1 MCLRFHKAIYLHATP
16 SCLFTHLLSRKKLTR
31 PPVFVITIMAFFYL
45 YRTLSAMTSSDQKTP
60 SDALSENSDSLENS
74 SSNETVT
81 ETSIADDMSVKG
93 NESSEESDESLLD
106 EETAGAQHPECKIT
120 MESVAPDVVV
130 ATLETIDPDAPSE
143 DGDLTSDSESAASA
157 DLKSEIP
164 REAETKDA
172 KIQEEPSSNNENS
185 DTSDSSEMSE
195 SSERNDVSE
204 KASDTKNIQ
213 QTTQQEADAE
223 VTVEA
228 DNIDS
233 TNNDMKSKDAFA
245 SVAPTSLAE
254 DSNDESGVKSSIIQQ
269 NIAGEKKAATDK
281 EHATSND
288 KDENRETIPAAKPNK
303 VANESNTSSEDE
315 QPIDEITDTNKDSDK
330 PSKENSENQ
339 EDEVKKEKEAKLE
352 SYKQFAAEQFSNQK
366 VDYPEVRVR
375 IEANALPSKMYFI
388 MNVLSAI
395 IASYGL
401 VTNSAAVVI
410 GAMLVAMMLGPITGV
425 ALAIIDHR
433 MPLLRKS
440 LVTVLLGIS
449 LVLVV
454 GFIVGWLH
462 KDQPLTAEILSRTQP
477 TSMDLMIALAGG
489 TAGAY
494 AMVSPHLSV
503 AVVGV
508 AVATALVP
516 PLAASGILFA
526 NGELQLGFGAL
537 LLAITNIIAIQF
549 TNALV
554 LWVLGFRRL
563 VKDDYK
569 SNTYLTFLQRN
580 AITLLLLGGLGT
592 YLTINLQ
599 TNAKQQVF
607 ESSVK
612 EAINSYFIDKGN
624 VLTNTQFDTATEN
637 QVVRAVIRGETTPS
651 SYDVRQIESI
661 ITKDMAENFPD
672 YLPIKLQ
679 LRYLP
684 VQVIES
690 DPLIQDKLD
699 KTDAAILT
707 N

>member
-1 MCLRFHKAIYLHATP
+1 
-16 SCLFTHLLSRKKLTR
+16 
-31 PPVFVITIMAFFYL
+31 
-45 YRTLSAMTSSDQKTP
+45 MTSPENNP
-60 SDALSENSDSLENS
+60 SNDSSFIKDAS
-74 SSNETVT
+74 STANHPDKKAALTD
-81 ETSIADDMSVKG
+81 ADDSSVLDSSVEHT
-93 NESSEESDESLLD
+93 ESSKSSETRDDNDCGEDMACAQPPETTIAIKSIGADE
-106 EETAGAQHPECKIT
+106 
-120 MESVAPDVVV
+120 VV
-130 ATLETIDPDAPSE
+130 ATLETAKPNNESEITKLEITGLETPLSNESLKSTTAPNHKNLE
-143 DGDLTSDSESAASA
+143 NASA
-157 DLKSEIP
+157 EH
-164 REAETKDA
+164 AQTKDA
-172 KIQEEPSSNNENS
+172 DASEQ
-185 DTSDSSEMSE
+185 TSQKD
-195 SSERNDVSE
+195 
-204 KASDTKNIQ
+204 
-213 QTTQQEADAE
+213 ADAE
-223 VTVEA
+223 VKVEA
-228 DNIDS
+228 DGIARADAQSTYPISDNPQQESKANSDNTKPSSIDKHPD
-233 TNNDMKSKDAFA
+233 TPKNNDTIVKNTVKD
-245 SVAPTSLAE
+245 
-254 DSNDESGVKSSIIQQ
+254 
-269 NIAGEKKAATDK
+269 
-281 EHATSND
+281 
-288 KDENRETIPAAKPNK
+288 K
-303 VANESNTSSEDE
+303 VDNQEELEDE
-315 QPIDEITDTNKDSDK
+315 I
-330 PSKENSENQ
+330 KE
-339 EDEVKKEKEAKLE
+339 KKEAKLE
-352 SYKQFAAEQFSNQK
+352 SYKQFVAEQFSNQK

-388 MNVLSAI
+388 MNILSAI

-410 GAMLVAMMLGPITGV
+410 GAMLVAMMLGPITGI

-440 LVTVLLGIS
+440 LITVIIGVS
-449 LVLVV
+449 LVVLV

-526 NGELQLGFGAL
+526 NGETQLGLGAL
-537 LLAITNIIAIQF
+537 LLALTNIIAIQF

-554 LWVLGFRRL
+554 LWLLGFRRL
-563 VKDDYK
+563 VDDDYK
-569 SNTYLTFLQRN
+569 SSTYLTFLRRN
-580 AITLLLLGGLGT
+580 AVTLLLLGSLGT

-624 VLTNTQFDTATEN
+624 VLTNTQFDTSEEN
-637 QVVRAVIRGETTPS
+637 KVVRAVIRGETTPT
-651 SYDVRQIESI
+651 SYDVRQIETV
-661 ITKDMAENFPD
+661 ITQDMAENFPE

-690 DPLIQDKLD
+690 NPLIQDKLD
-699 KTDAAILT
+699 ETDAAILT

>member
-1 MCLRFHKAIYLHATP
+1 
-16 SCLFTHLLSRKKLTR
+16 
-31 PPVFVITIMAFFYL
+31 
-45 YRTLSAMTSSDQKTP
+45 MTSVDKQK
-60 SDALSENSDSLENS
+60 AHHS
-74 SSNETVT
+74 SSHT
-81 ETSIADDMSVKG
+81 ADTTAPSRT
-93 NESSEESDESLLD
+93 DESL
-106 EETAGAQHPECKIT
+106 ETPTTKTDTDVEPTVTDDAEIENSADNSRGDDDDKDDDMACAKPPESKIS
-120 MESVAPDVVV
+120 MESIAPDVVV
-130 ATLETIDPDAPSE
+130 ATLETTDPDAPSAN
-143 DGDLTSDSESAASA
+143 DQPTSES
-157 DLKSEIP
+157 
-164 REAETKDA
+164 
-172 KIQEEPSSNNENS
+172 EPLNP
-185 DTSDSSEMSE
+185 D
-195 SSERNDVSE
+195 
-204 KASDTKNIQ
+204 
-213 QTTQQEADAE
+213 ADAE
-223 VTVEA
+223 QTPTQTAEQA
-228 DNIDS
+228 S
-233 TNNDMKSKDAFA
+233 T
-245 SVAPTSLAE
+245 SVS
-254 DSNDESGVKSSIIQQ
+254 QQ
-269 NIAGEKKAATDK
+269 
-281 EHATSND
+281 
-288 KDENRETIPAAKPNK
+288 
-303 VANESNTSSEDE
+303 
-315 QPIDEITDTNKDSDK
+315 QTDTNALDQEYDKENDQGHDNSEVNEEQQNPENAEQQTKTTDAEQLKASKTTDEPATDDSDQ
-330 PSKENSENQ
+330 Q
-339 EDEVKKEKEAKLE
+339 EDEIKEEKEAKLE

-366 VDYPEVRVR
+366 IDYPEVRVK
-375 IEANALPSKMYFI
+375 IEANALPSRMYFI
-388 MNVLSAI
+388 MNILSAI

-440 LVTVLLGIS
+440 LITVLLGIT
-449 LVLVV
+449 LVLIV

-526 NGELQLGFGAL
+526 NGEIQLGFGAL
-537 LLAITNIIAIQF
+537 LLAVTNIIAIQF

-563 VKDDYK
+563 VDDDYK
-569 SNTYLTFLQRN
+569 SSNYLTFLQRN
-580 AITLLLLGGLGT
+580 AVTLLLLGGLGT

-612 EAINSYFIDKGN
+612 EAINRYFIDKGN
-624 VLTNTQFDTATEN
+624 VLTNTQFDSTEQN

-651 SYDVRQIESI
+651 AYDVQQIETR
-661 ITKDMAENFPD
+661 ITQDMAKNFPD

-690 DPLIQDKLD
+690 NPLTQDKLD

-707 N
+707 NSR

>member
-1 MCLRFHKAIYLHATP
+1 M
-16 SCLFTHLLSRKKLTR
+16 
-31 PPVFVITIMAFFYL
+31 
-45 YRTLSAMTSSDQKTP
+45 
-60 SDALSENSDSLENS
+60 S
-74 SSNETVT
+74 SSEKNTASNSVDQNDSSAT
-81 ETSIADDMSVKG
+81 TDASHNQDATIDPVVDDDAVD
-93 NESSEESDESLLD
+93 NDESED
-106 EETAGAQHPECKIT
+106 NQHKQSTDTDGETDSEVDTECAQPPDAEIT
-120 MESVAPDVVV
+120 METISDDVVV
-130 ATLETIDPDAPSE
+130 ATLESTEPESQSNTEASE
-143 DGDLTSDSESAASA
+143 VAESESIEAKE
-157 DLKSEIP
+157 KSDFFQSDT
-164 REAETKDA
+164 AETTEKSAQD
-172 KIQEEPSSNNENS
+172 
-185 DTSDSSEMSE
+185 DS
-195 SSERNDVSE
+195 
-204 KASDTKNIQ
+204 
-213 QTTQQEADAE
+213 DAE

-228 DNIDS
+228 EDDSANDSADDTNIAAQSSDKKTANQQKTKNKPS
-233 TNNDMKSKDAFA
+233 RNNDHQNNDSEDDNQSKDTD
-245 SVAPTSLAE
+245 VE
-254 DSNDESGVKSSIIQQ
+254 DSDAQKSQDES
-269 NIAGEKKAATDK
+269 D
-281 EHATSND
+281 
-288 KDENRETIPAAKPNK
+288 
-303 VANESNTSSEDE
+303 
-315 QPIDEITDTNKDSDK
+315 
-330 PSKENSENQ
+330 
-339 EDEVKKEKEAKLE
+339 EDEVQEEKEAKLE
-352 SYKQFAAEQFSNQK
+352 SYKQFVAEQFSNQK

-388 MNVLSAI
+388 MNILSAI

-410 GAMLVAMMLGPITGV
+410 GAMLVAMMLGPITGI

-440 LVTVLLGIS
+440 LFTVIIGVS
-449 LVLVV
+449 LVVLV

-516 PLAASGILFA
+516 PLAASGILLA
-526 NGELQLGFGAL
+526 NGEMQLGLGAL
-537 LLAITNIIAIQF
+537 LLAATNILAIQF

-563 VKDDYK
+563 VDDDYK

-580 AITLLLLGGLGT
+580 AVTLLLLGGLGA

-612 EAINSYFIDKGN
+612 EAINNYFIDQGN
-624 VLTNTQFDTATEN
+624 VLTNTQFDTSEEN
-637 QVVRAVIRGETTPS
+637 QVVRAIVRGETLPS
-651 SYDVRQIESI
+651 SYDVRQIETL
-661 ITKDMAENFPD
+661 ITNDMAENFPE

-690 DPLIQDKLD
+690 NPTTQDKLD
-699 KTDAAILT
+699 ETDAAILT

>member
-1 MCLRFHKAIYLHATP
+1 M
-16 SCLFTHLLSRKKLTR
+16 
-31 PPVFVITIMAFFYL
+31 
-45 YRTLSAMTSSDQKTP
+45 
-60 SDALSENSDSLENS
+60 S
-74 SSNETVT
+74 SSKKNTAPNSLDPKDSSVTTGASHNPDATTVPVVD
-81 ETSIADDMSVKG
+81 EAAVDND
-93 NESSEESDESLLD
+93 ESDDTQRRQSTDIDD
-106 EETAGAQHPECKIT
+106 ETDSEVDTECAQPPDAEIT
-120 MESVAPDVVV
+120 METISDDVVV
-130 ATLETIDPDAPSE
+130 ATLESTEPESQSNTEASE
-143 DGDLTSDSESAASA
+143 IAESESIDAGK
-157 DLKSEIP
+157 KSDFFQSDKAEKSVKDDDP
-164 REAETKDA
+164 AEVAVEAES
-172 KIQEEPSSNNENS
+172 EP
-185 DTSDSSEMSE
+185 
-195 SSERNDVSE
+195 
-204 KASDTKNIQ
+204 
-213 QTTQQEADAE
+213 
-223 VTVEA
+223 
-228 DNIDS
+228 S
-233 TNNDMKSKDAFA
+233 TNNQKIAAHSSDNKAASHTKTKYKSGHDDSNQNNDSEDHSQNKNTD
-245 SVAPTSLAE
+245 TE
-254 DSNDESGVKSSIIQQ
+254 DSDVQKAQDESDE
-269 NIAGEKKAATDK
+269 GE
-281 EHATSND
+281 
-288 KDENRETIPAAKPNK
+288 
-303 VANESNTSSEDE
+303 V
-315 QPIDEITDTNKDSDK
+315 
-330 PSKENSENQ
+330 Q
-339 EDEVKKEKEAKLE
+339 EEKEAKLE
-352 SYKQFAAEQFSNQK
+352 SYKQFVAEQFSNQK

-388 MNVLSAI
+388 MNILSAI

-410 GAMLVAMMLGPITGV
+410 GAMLVAMMLGPITGI

-440 LVTVLLGIS
+440 LFTVIIGVS
-449 LVLVV
+449 LVVLV

-516 PLAASGILFA
+516 PLAASGILLA
-526 NGELQLGFGAL
+526 NGEMQLGLGAL
-537 LLAITNIIAIQF
+537 LLAATNILAIQF

-563 VKDDYK
+563 VDDDYK

-580 AITLLLLGGLGT
+580 AVTLLLLGGLGA

-599 TNAKQQVF
+599 TNAKQQIF

-612 EAINSYFIDKGN
+612 EAINSYFIDQGN
-624 VLTNTQFDTATEN
+624 VLTNTQFDTSEKN
-637 QVVRAVIRGETTPS
+637 QVVRAIVRGETLPS
-651 SYDVRQIESI
+651 SYDVRQIETL
-661 ITKDMAENFPD
+661 ITQNMAENFPE

-690 DPLIQDKLD
+690 NPTTQDKLD
-699 KTDAAILT
+699 ETDAAILT

>member
-1 MCLRFHKAIYLHATP
+1 MTASKNPASIDPPHETKPLTTTEP
-16 SCLFTHLLSRKKLTR
+16 SAAAEDSAQPQQTKVKME
-31 PPVFVITIMAFFYL
+31 TI
-45 YRTLSAMTSSDQKTP
+45 
-60 SDALSENSDSLENS
+60 
-74 SSNETVT
+74 
-81 ETSIADDMSVKG
+81 
-93 NESSEESDESLLD
+93 EE
-106 EETAGAQHPECKIT
+106 
-120 MESVAPDVVV
+120 DVVV
-130 ATLETIDPDAPSE
+130 ASLETEEP
-143 DGDLTSDSESAASA
+143 
-157 DLKSEIP
+157 
-164 REAETKDA
+164 
-172 KIQEEPSSNNENS
+172 EPSSDSITVKSRQKTDFFQTETQVQT
-185 DTSDSSEMSE
+185 DTSKEPSQQRSAQDDTSKENIYE
-195 SSERNDVSE
+195 PQ
-204 KASDTKNIQ
+204 ASTSQTQADTAP
-213 QTTQQEADAE
+213 E
-223 VTVEA
+223 
-228 DNIDS
+228 IDS
-233 TNNDMKSKDAFA
+233 TESVERVDSAENDDLS
-245 SVAPTSLAE
+245 E
-254 DSNDESGVKSSIIQQ
+254 D
-269 NIAGEKKAATDK
+269 
-281 EHATSND
+281 
-288 KDENRETIPAAKPNK
+288 
-303 VANESNTSSEDE
+303 NTSSPAQTHNQSDNQPLLETDINGEDNP
-315 QPIDEITDTNKDSDK
+315 QIDETVEGSHQQSGDA
-330 PSKENSENQ
+330 ENSEKTTGSEEEEDDAQ
-339 EDEVKKEKEAKLE
+339 EDDAQEDDVQEEKEAKLE
-352 SYKQFAAEQFSNQK
+352 SYKQFVAEQFSNQK

-388 MNVLSAI
+388 MNTLSAI

-440 LVTVLLGIS
+440 LITVIIGVS

-454 GFIVGWLH
+454 GFMVGWLH

-537 LLAITNIIAIQF
+537 LLAATNIIAIQF

-563 VKDDYK
+563 VNDDYK
-569 SNTYLTFLQRN
+569 SNTYWTFLQRN
-580 AITLLLLGGLGT
+580 AITLLLLGGLGA

-599 TNAKQQVF
+599 TNAKQQGF

-612 EAINSYFIDKGN
+612 EAINSYFIDQGN
-624 VLTNTQFDTATEN
+624 VLTNTQFDRSEEN
-637 QVVRAVIRGETTPS
+637 QVVRAVIRGETMPS
-651 SYDVRQIESI
+651 SYDVRQIETI
-661 ITKDMAENFPD
+661 ITQDMADNFPE

-690 DPLIQDKLD
+690 NPTAQDKLD

>member
-1 MCLRFHKAIYLHATP
+1 M
-16 SCLFTHLLSRKKLTR
+16 LS
-31 PPVFVITIMAFFYL
+31 V
-45 YRTLSAMTSSDQKTP
+45 MTSSEKPNKTDSIPENESSITMTHSRQKDTL
-60 SDALSENSDSLENS
+60 DG
-74 SSNETVT
+74 
-81 ETSIADDMSVKG
+81 SIADDAADNTEKSDTHQDADESTADAKAPEAEIKMESISEDVVVVTL
-93 NESSEESDESLLD
+93 ESSEPEPEIQSSDE
-106 EETAGAQHPECKIT
+106 
-120 MESVAPDVVV
+120 ESASVSKSEQGSDFFQ
-130 ATLETIDPDAPSE
+130 PDADISE
-143 DGDLTSDSESAASA
+143 AAEHTSQE
-157 DLKSEIP
+157 
-164 REAETKDA
+164 DA
-172 KIQEEPSSNNENS
+172 NAN
-185 DTSDSSEMSE
+185 
-195 SSERNDVSE
+195 
-204 KASDTKNIQ
+204 
-213 QTTQQEADAE
+213 AE

-228 DNIDS
+228 ESEPATDSQNAAMQSTDKKIAGKPKTNI
-233 TNNDMKSKDAFA
+233 K
-245 SVAPTSLAE
+245 
-254 DSNDESGVKSSIIQQ
+254 SNDNHQNKSNVSQDSGQ
-269 NIAGEKKAATDK
+269 D
-281 EHATSND
+281 
-288 KDENRETIPAAKPNK
+288 
-303 VANESNTSSEDE
+303 
-315 QPIDEITDTNKDSDK
+315 TDTESDKAQDSD
-330 PSKENSENQ
+330 EEEGQ
-339 EDEVKKEKEAKLE
+339 KEKEDKLE
-352 SYKQFAAEQFSNQK
+352 SYKQFVAEQFSNQK

-388 MNVLSAI
+388 MNILSAI

-440 LVTVLLGIS
+440 LITVIAGVS
-449 LVLVV
+449 LVVLV

-526 NGELQLGFGAL
+526 NGEMQLGLGAL
-537 LLAITNIIAIQF
+537 LLAVTNIIAIQF

-554 LWVLGFRRL
+554 LWLLGFRRL
-563 VKDDYK
+563 VDDDYK

-580 AITLLLLGGLGT
+580 AVTLLLLGALGA

-612 EAINSYFIDKGN
+612 ETINSYFIGRGN
-624 VLTNTQFDTATEN
+624 VLTNTQFDTLDDN
-637 QVVRAVIRGETTPS
+637 QVVRAVIRGETLPTS
-651 SYDVRQIESI
+651 EDVRKIETI
-661 ITKDMAENFPD
+661 ITQDMADNFPD

-690 DPLIQDKLD
+690 NPLVTDKLD

>member
-1 MCLRFHKAIYLHATP
+1 
-16 SCLFTHLLSRKKLTR
+16 
-31 PPVFVITIMAFFYL
+31 
-45 YRTLSAMTSSDQKTP
+45 MTSVDKQKAHHSSSHTADTTAPSRTDKSLETP
-60 SDALSENSDSLENS
+60 TTKTDTDVEPTVTDDAEIENSADNS
-74 SSNETVT
+74 RCDNDDND
-81 ETSIADDMSVKG
+81 DDMACAKPP
-93 NESSEESDESLLD
+93 ES
-106 EETAGAQHPECKIT
+106 KIS
-120 MESVAPDVVV
+120 MESIAPDVVV
-130 ATLETIDPDAPSE
+130 ATLETTDPDAPSAN
-143 DGDLTSDSESAASA
+143 DQPTSESEPLNPDA
-157 DLKSEIP
+157 D
-164 REAETKDA
+164 
-172 KIQEEPSSNNENS
+172 
-185 DTSDSSEMSE
+185 
-195 SSERNDVSE
+195 
-204 KASDTKNIQ
+204 
-213 QTTQQEADAE
+213 ADAE
-223 VTVEA
+223 QTLTQTAEQA
-228 DNIDS
+228 S
-233 TNNDMKSKDAFA
+233 TPVS
-245 SVAPTSLAE
+245 
-254 DSNDESGVKSSIIQQ
+254 QQ
-269 NIAGEKKAATDK
+269 
-281 EHATSND
+281 
-288 KDENRETIPAAKPNK
+288 
-303 VANESNTSSEDE
+303 
-315 QPIDEITDTNKDSDK
+315 QTDTNAPDQEYDK
-330 PSKENSENQ
+330 ENDQRHDNSEVNEEQQNPENSEQQTKTTDADQLKASKTTDKPATDDSDQQ
-339 EDEVKKEKEAKLE
+339 EDEIKEEKEAKLE

-366 VDYPEVRVR
+366 VDYPEVRVK
-375 IEANALPSKMYFI
+375 IEANALPSRMYFI
-388 MNVLSAI
+388 MNILSAI

-440 LVTVLLGIS
+440 LITVLLGVT
-449 LVLVV
+449 LVLIV

-526 NGELQLGFGAL
+526 NGEMQLGFGAL
-537 LLAITNIIAIQF
+537 LLAVTNIIAIQF

-563 VKDDYK
+563 VDDDYK
-569 SNTYLTFLQRN
+569 SSNYLTFLQRN
-580 AITLLLLGGLGT
+580 AVTLLLLGGLGT

-612 EAINSYFIDKGN
+612 EAINRYFIDKGN
-624 VLTNTQFDTATEN
+624 VLTNTQFDSTEQN

-651 SYDVRQIESI
+651 AYDVQQIETR
-661 ITKDMAENFPD
+661 ITQDMAKNFPD

-690 DPLIQDKLD
+690 NPLTQDKLD

-707 N
+707 NSR

>member
-1 MCLRFHKAIYLHATP
+1 
-16 SCLFTHLLSRKKLTR
+16 
-31 PPVFVITIMAFFYL
+31 
-45 YRTLSAMTSSDQKTP
+45 MTSSNTDTTNGSLPVDKSQNDFESKIVNNIDDDIAEP
-60 SDALSENSDSLENS
+60 AAQDAAVENVDADNNSDKEVAKESAAAQAPEAKIKM
-74 SSNETVT
+74 ET
-81 ETSIADDMSVKG
+81 
-93 NESSEESDESLLD
+93 
-106 EETAGAQHPECKIT
+106 
-120 MESVAPDVVV
+120 VAPDVVV
-130 ATLETIDPDAPSE
+130 ASLETPDTDSQAVNDHTESGFLSTEE
-143 DGDLTSDSESAASA
+143 DFFQGDS
-157 DLKSEIP
+157 
-164 REAETKDA
+164 
-172 KIQEEPSSNNENS
+172 
-185 DTSDSSEMSE
+185 
-195 SSERNDVSE
+195 
-204 KASDTKNIQ
+204 
-213 QTTQQEADAE
+213 DAE
-223 VTVEA
+223 VSVEA
-228 DNIDS
+228 DETDFS
-233 TNNDMKSKDAFA
+233 QQH
-245 SVAPTSLAE
+245 
-254 DSNDESGVKSSIIQQ
+254 SNDAQAHELPDAESL
-269 NIAGEKKAATDK
+269 
-281 EHATSND
+281 
-288 KDENRETIPAAKPNK
+288 
-303 VANESNTSSEDE
+303 
-315 QPIDEITDTNKDSDK
+315 
-330 PSKENSENQ
+330 NSENPNEKEALNQ
-339 EDEVKKEKEAKLE
+339 EQAAVPTTKPQEMNDEKNINKNELPINKKQNSTQTAANVLEENDISDDNHKSAEEDNEEGEEVKEKKEAKLE
-352 SYKQFAAEQFSNQK
+352 SYKQFVAEQFSNKK

-388 MNVLSAI
+388 MNILSAI

-440 LVTVLLGIS
+440 LITVFLGIS
-449 LVLVV
+449 LVVLV

-537 LLAITNIIAIQF
+537 LLAMTNILAIQF

-580 AITLLLLGGLGT
+580 AVTLLLLGGLGT

-612 EAINSYFIDKGN
+612 ETINSYFSDKGN
-624 VLTNTQFDTATEN
+624 VLTNTQFDKSDTN

-651 SYDVRQIESI
+651 SYDVRQIEAI
-661 ITKDMAENFPD
+661 ISQDMADNFPD
-672 YLPIKLQ
+672 YLPIRLQ
-679 LRYLP
+679 LRYMP

-690 DPLIQDKLD
+690 HPLIQDKLD
-699 KTDAAILT
+699 KTDVTILT

>member
-1 MCLRFHKAIYLHATP
+1 M
-16 SCLFTHLLSRKKLTR
+16 
-31 PPVFVITIMAFFYL
+31 
-45 YRTLSAMTSSDQKTP
+45 
-60 SDALSENSDSLENS
+60 S
-74 SSNETVT
+74 SSEKNTAPNSVDQQGSSVTTDASHNQEATVKPV
-81 ETSIADDMSVKG
+81 ANDAAVD
-93 NESSEESDESLLD
+93 NDESED
-106 EETAGAQHPECKIT
+106 NQRKQSTDTDNKTDTGTESEVDTEGAQPPDAEII
-120 MESVAPDVVV
+120 METISDDVVV
-130 ATLETIDPDAPSE
+130 ASLESTEPESQSNTEASEIAESGSIGAGKKSDFFQSDTTEKSVEDDDDTEVAVEAKSDSPANGQDTATHSSE
-143 DGDLTSDSESAASA
+143 DKAASH
-157 DLKSEIP
+157 
-164 REAETKDA
+164 TK
-172 KIQEEPSSNNENS
+172 
-185 DTSDSSEMSE
+185 
-195 SSERNDVSE
+195 
-204 KASDTKNIQ
+204 TK
-213 QTTQQEADAE
+213 
-223 VTVEA
+223 
-228 DNIDS
+228 
-233 TNNDMKSKDAFA
+233 
-245 SVAPTSLAE
+245 
-254 DSNDESGVKSSIIQQ
+254 
-269 NIAGEKKAATDK
+269 
-281 EHATSND
+281 
-288 KDENRETIPAAKPNK
+288 
-303 VANESNTSSEDE
+303 NESNGDENDNVEDNN
-315 QPIDEITDTNKDSDK
+315 QSKNTDIEDSDVQK
-330 PSKENSENQ
+330 AQNESE
-339 EDEVKKEKEAKLE
+339 EDEVQEEKEAKLE
-352 SYKQFAAEQFSNQK
+352 SYKQFVAEQFSNQK

-388 MNVLSAI
+388 MNILSAI

-410 GAMLVAMMLGPITGV
+410 GAMLVAMMLGPITGI

-440 LVTVLLGIS
+440 LFTVIVGVS
-449 LVLVV
+449 LVVLV

-516 PLAASGILFA
+516 PLAASGILLA
-526 NGELQLGFGAL
+526 NGEMQLGLGAL
-537 LLAITNIIAIQF
+537 LLAATNILAIQF

-554 LWVLGFRRL
+554 LWILGFRRL
-563 VKDDYK
+563 VDDDYK

-580 AITLLLLGGLGT
+580 AVTLLLLGGLGA

-612 EAINSYFIDKGN
+612 ETINNYFIDQGN
-624 VLTNTQFDTATEN
+624 VLTNTQFDTSKTN
-637 QVVRAVIRGETTPS
+637 QVVRAIVRGETLPI
-651 SYDVRQIESI
+651 SYDVRQIETL
-661 ITKDMAENFPD
+661 ITQDMTENFPE

-690 DPLIQDKLD
+690 NPTTQDKLD
-699 KTDAAILT
+699 ETDAAILT

>member
-1 MCLRFHKAIYLHATP
+1 
-16 SCLFTHLLSRKKLTR
+16 
-31 PPVFVITIMAFFYL
+31 
-45 YRTLSAMTSSDQKTP
+45 MTSPENKPSNDSSVIKDASSTANYSDKKVVLT
-60 SDALSENSDSLENS
+60 D
-74 SSNETVT
+74 
-81 ETSIADDMSVKG
+81 ADDSSVLDSTVEHT
-93 NESSEESDESLLD
+93 ESSKSSETHDDNDCGEDMACAQPPETTIAIKSIGADE
-106 EETAGAQHPECKIT
+106 
-120 MESVAPDVVV
+120 VV
-130 ATLETIDPDAPSE
+130 ATLETAKPNNESEITGLETPLPNESLKSTTAPNHKNLE
-143 DGDLTSDSESAASA
+143 NASA
-157 DLKSEIP
+157 EHAQAKEDDASEQ
-164 REAETKDA
+164 TS
-172 KIQEEPSSNNENS
+172 QE
-185 DTSDSSEMSE
+185 D
-195 SSERNDVSE
+195 
-204 KASDTKNIQ
+204 
-213 QTTQQEADAE
+213 ADAE

-228 DNIDS
+228 EGIAPADTQSTYPISDNPQQESKANSDNTKPSSIDKQPD
-233 TNNDMKSKDAFA
+233 TPKNNDTIVKNTVKD
-245 SVAPTSLAE
+245 
-254 DSNDESGVKSSIIQQ
+254 
-269 NIAGEKKAATDK
+269 
-281 EHATSND
+281 
-288 KDENRETIPAAKPNK
+288 K
-303 VANESNTSSEDE
+303 VDNQEELEDE
-315 QPIDEITDTNKDSDK
+315 I
-330 PSKENSENQ
+330 KE
-339 EDEVKKEKEAKLE
+339 KKEAKLE
-352 SYKQFAAEQFSNQK
+352 SYKQFVAEQFSNQK

-375 IEANALPSKMYFI
+375 IEANALLSKMYFI
-388 MNVLSAI
+388 MNILSAI

-410 GAMLVAMMLGPITGV
+410 GAMLVAMMLGPITGI

-440 LVTVLLGIS
+440 LITVIVGVS
-449 LVLVV
+449 LVVLV

-526 NGELQLGFGAL
+526 NGETQLGLGAL
-537 LLAITNIIAIQF
+537 LLALTNIIAIQF

-554 LWVLGFRRL
+554 LWLLGFRRL
-563 VKDDYK
+563 VDDDYK
-569 SNTYLTFLQRN
+569 SSTYLTFLRRN
-580 AITLLLLGGLGT
+580 AVTLLLLGGLGT

-624 VLTNTQFDTATEN
+624 VLTNTQFDTSEEN
-637 QVVRAVIRGETTPS
+637 KVVRAVIRGETTPT
-651 SYDVRQIESI
+651 SYDVRQIETVI
-661 ITKDMAENFPD
+661 AQDMAENFPE

-690 DPLIQDKLD
+690 NPLSQDKLD
-699 KTDAAILT
+699 ETDAAILT